1 MNCDEVM
8 QRVAM
13 ARPPED
19 DTAIDAHLAVCPQCR
34 IRVESAEALGGH
46 LRNPLLWEEPSP
58 ELENRVLT
66 ALGSETDVPVPH
78 TGRWLGIAASIAV
91 ILIAALSFSGRPDW
105 KVELEAGPMGPEATA
120 AVLGWNEGAGTR
132 MILDVG
138 GLPEL
143 EAGFYEIW
151 MTAPDGA
158 HVSAG
163 SFTASGRVEV
173 NVGVRR
179 ADFPR
184 IWVTIEPADGD
195 PLPTPKTVLDTPL
208 GLS

>member
-1 MNCDEVM
+1 MNCDEAM
-8 QRVAM
+8 QRLAM
-13 ARPPED
+13 AGPPGD
-19 DTAIDAHLAVCPQCR
+19 DAAIDAHLAVCSQCR

-46 LRNPLLWEEPSP
+46 LRNPLLWEEPGP
-58 ELENRVLT
+58 ELEDRVLA
-66 ALGSETDVPVPH
+66 ALGSETAVSARH
-78 TGRWLGIAASIAV
+78 GWRWLGIAASIAV
-91 ILIAALSFSGRPDW
+91 ILIAVLSVSGRPDW

-120 AVLGWNEGAGTR
+120 AVLGWNERTGTR
-132 MILDVG
+132 MVLDVG

-173 NVGVRR
+173 SVGVRR